1 MNKIKIYILTF
12 IFTLLLA
19 DNVMA
24 GTDGPASI
32 YKIVIKKIELCDDT
46 STIASCKNP
55 VILFSG
61 TSDEIDIGATEA
73 GAAAGSLGSIANAK
87 FGTSYTHL
95 QITMNRA
102 MGISGSANP
111 DAGAST
117 CYTADGSVGTHTDN
131 SDGTSSSGSQAET
144 TLFAATVATNHTTA
158 LNSLTTL
165 ADTEDAGTVT
175 AGDTLFQYRKA
186 LTDTFTMTPGILPSV
201 TIAFGTATAV
211 GAVGNMTSDCDGT
224 VSATLGMY
232 GAEPDITVTIK

>member
-1 MNKIKIYILTF
+1 MNKIKIYILIF
-12 IFTLLLA
+12 IFTLSLA

-24 GTDGPASI
+24 VDGPASI
-32 YKIVIKKIELCDDT
+32 YKIVIRKIELCDNT

-61 TSDEIDIGATEA
+61 TSDAMDIAATEA
-73 GAAAGSLGSIANAK
+73 GAAAGSLGSLANAK

-102 MGISGSANP
+102 MDISGSAV
-111 DAGAST
+111 DGAGTT
-117 CYTADGSVGTHTDN
+117 CYTVNGSVGTHSLN
-131 SDGTSSSGSQAET
+131 SDGTTSSGSQAET

-165 ADTEDAGTVT
+165 TDTETAGTVI

-186 LTDTFTMTPGILPSV
+186 LTTNFTMTTGIIPTVS
-201 TIAFGTATAV
+201 IAFGTATAV
-211 GAVGNMTSDCDGT
+211 GAAGNMTSDCDGT

>member
-73 GAAAGSLGSIANAK
+73 GASAGSLGSIANAK

-102 MGISGSANP
+102 MGISGSAV
-111 DAGAST
+111 DGAGTT

-165 ADTEDAGTVT
+165 ADTETAGTVT

-186 LTDTFTMTPGILPSV
+186 LTDTFTMTAGTLPSV